1 MARIPTHADQV
12 EGRADMKR
20 RFRWLGPLVVLLI
33 FSAVAWLLW
42 KELEEFSYAEFVSG
56 LRQTSAGRVAAAVAL
71 TSLYYLIL
79 VGYDLL
85 AVRFIGYRLPLGR
98 VALASF
104 TGYACSYN
112 FGALLGG
119 ASVRYRLYTLWGIPP
134 LKIAQVVVLL
144 GLTFW
149 VGACALGGV
158 VFLFQPFPIPEVM
171 HLPVANAWTLGVIL
185 LSALGVYLGLC
196 AFRAGRPIHIF
207 GRPFV
212 LPSFGMGLSQAI
224 VASTDLMTGAGVLYV
239 LVSPFLDIGY
249 WPLLSVYLLSLVAG
263 ISMQV
268 PGGIGVFELL
278 TLQLLH
284 PAEPA
289 RLFAALV
296 VWRAVFYLF
305 PLAVA
310 GIVLGVHELRLTAA
324 RRRKRVEG

>member
-1 MARIPTHADQV
+1 
-12 EGRADMKR
+12 MKR
-20 RFRWLGPLVVLLI
+20 HFRWFGPLVVSCI
-33 FSAVAWLLW
+33 FAAVAWLLW
-42 KELEEFSYAEFVSG
+42 QELKEFSCADFVSG
-56 LRQTSAGRVAAAVAL
+56 LRQISAGRVAAAAVL

-85 AVRFIGYRLPLGR
+85 AVRFTGYRLPLGK

-149 VGACALGGV
+149 VGVCALGGV
-158 VFLFQPFPIPEVM
+158 VFFVQPFPIPAIM
-171 HLPVANAWTLGVIL
+171 HLPVANARTLGVIL
-185 LSALGVYLGLC
+185 LSALAVYLGLC
-196 AFRAGRPIHIF
+196 AFHQGRPLRIL
-207 GRPFV
+207 GRRFV
-212 LPSFGMGLSQAI
+212 LPPFGMGLSQAI
-224 VASTDLMTGAGVLYV
+224 VASIDLMTGAGVLYV

-249 WPLLSVYLLSLVAG
+249 WPLLSVYLLSLAAG
-263 ISMQV
+263 IFTQV
-268 PGGIGVFELL
+268 PGGTGVFELL
-278 TLQLLH
+278 ALQLLH
-284 PAEPA
+284 PADPA

-296 VWRAVFYLF
+296 VWRAVFYLL

-310 GIVLGVHELRLTAA
+310 GVVLGLHELRVTTA
-324 RRRKRVEG
+324 RRRERVEG